1 MKSLVLRFVVL
12 GTWAVSAVEAFS
24 VENRRSFLTEAATT
38 AFGAATIATASL
50 TTPTVASAA
59 YRLGD
64 PNSVVG
70 REIRSFN
77 ALVQEFQNTAL
88 DGGLDASKIEGLS
101 MPFLEFGEYMKKGQV
116 AEVEFMAPSGAEAYV
131 TLKTKSGKVLPP
143 PKPGTKPKSSENNGK
158 YPAGIPIRIGQGY
171 PTGGKN
177 SWSSPDYVIRSVSN
191 FGVPYK
197 FTVPALKKSVAS
209 KKK

>member
-1 MKSLVLRFVVL
+1 MMKSSFIAILAAGVGPTVVQ
-12 GTWAVSAVEAFS
+12 AFS
-24 VENRRSFLTEAATT
+24 VETRRSFLD
-38 AFGAATIATASL
+38 
-50 TTPTVASAA
+50 ASAA
-59 YRLGD
+59 TAAAVVGASTLVPTQPAWAEFRLGD

-77 ALVQEFQNTAL
+77 ALINEFKNTAL
-88 DGGLDASKIEGLS
+88 DGGLDASKIQEPS
-101 MPFLEFGEYMKKGQV
+101 MPFVEFGEFMKSGKI
-116 AEVEFMAPSGAEAYV
+116 AEVEFLAPSGQVAYV
-131 TLKTKSGKVLPP
+131 TLKGKRDPPKSGK
-143 PKPGTKPKSSENNGK
+143 KPAGPTEMIGS
-158 YPAGIPIRIGQGY
+158 YPAGVPIRIGQGY

-197 FTVPALKKSVAS
+197 FTVPALKAYA

>member
-1 MKSLVLRFVVL
+1 MRTLRLICVSLLAS
-12 GTWAVSAVEAFS
+12 TCTAYS
-24 VENRRSFLTEAATT
+24 VPETKRRSFLSDVGIAFSAGVVTSVAAPET
-38 AFGAATIATASL
+38 AFAE
-50 TTPTVASAA
+50 

-77 ALVQEFQNTAL
+77 ALIKEFKNTAL
-88 DGGLDASKIEGLS
+88 DGGLDASKINGIS
-101 MPFLEFGEYMKKGQV
+101 IPFVDFGEQLKNGNV

-131 TLKTKSGKVLPP
+131 TLKKAVGNVPKKSKKPTPLPE
-143 PKPGTKPKSSENNGK
+143 GAF
-158 YPAGIPIRIGQGY
+158 PAGQRIRIGQGY

-177 SWSSPDYVIRSVSN
+177 SWSSPDYVIRSVVN

-197 FTVPALKKSVAS
+197 FTVPALANFKTT
-209 KKK
+209 

>member
-1 MKSLVLRFVVL
+1 MKSLFVTFQTILVFY
-12 GTWAVSAVEAFS
+12 APAAAFS
-24 VENRRSFLTEAATT
+24 VENRRSFLGGTAA
-38 AFGAATIATASL
+38 AFGAAVTTWPAAPHVATAE
-50 TTPTVASAA
+50 

-70 REIRSFN
+70 KEIRSFN
-77 ALVQEFQNTAL
+77 ALIKEFQNTAL
-88 DGGLDASKIEGLS
+88 DGGLDASKIEGPS
-101 MPFLEFGEYMKKGQV
+101 MPFVEFGEFMKTGQV
-116 AEVEFMAPSGAEAYV
+116 AEVEFMAPSGVEAYV
-131 TLKTKSGKVLPP
+131 TLKTKSGKPL
-143 PKPGTKPKSSENNGK
+143 KPGSKPKEFVGN
-158 YPAGIPIRIGQGY
+158 YPAGVPIRIGQGY

-197 FTVPALKKSVAS
+197 FTVPALKALS